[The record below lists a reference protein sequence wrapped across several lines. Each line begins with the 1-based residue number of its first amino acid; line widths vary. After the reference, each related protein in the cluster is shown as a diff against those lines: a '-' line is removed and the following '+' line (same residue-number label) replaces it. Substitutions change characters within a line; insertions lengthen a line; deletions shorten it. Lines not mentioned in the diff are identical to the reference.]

1 MGLLL
6 RMMQIYFATGSY
18 VILDYS
24 FCVLKGLIQLS
35 KKGVFACGFIKKR
48 RYWPS
53 TVLGKEM
60 EDNFGELEV
69 GETDAI
75 QGTVDDVILNLCEM
89 KEPNYV
95 SHSLPGKVFKLKWT
109 RLAGMGLTLYQLNN
123 RQHAKQCTSR
133 SVPLITKCIG
143 LPRT

>member
-1 MGLLL
+1 M
-6 RMMQIYFATGSY
+6 F
-18 VILDYS
+18 
-24 FCVLKGLIQLS
+24 
-35 KKGVFACGFIKKR
+35 FACGFIKKR
-48 RYWPS
+48 IYWPS

-95 SHSLPGKVFKLKWT
+95 MRMMATGV
-109 RLAGMGLTLYQLNN
+109 RLFLDYTCKETV
-123 RQHAKQCTSR
+123 R
-133 SVPLITKCIG
+133 
-143 LPRT
+143 